1 VVVVVGRGGP
11 LMMRGQDSGDF
22 STGTY
27 DSMTSYN
34 DIGEGGFTLP
44 NSFLEQLTIPYASTI
59 KIKSFINGTPIQCK

>member
-1 VVVVVGRGGP
+1 VVVVVDRGGP
-11 LMMRGQDSGDF
+11 LVMRGQDSGGF

-44 NSFLEQLTIPYASTI
+44 NSFFRAADHSLCEYN
-59 KIKSFINGTPIQCK
+59 KD